1 MLFGKSGRRDEFDT
15 QALPWLDEIY
25 RTGVGLLGNCEHAED
40 LVQDAFLNAWK
51 SFDRFE
57 KGTNIRAWL
66 HKILVHRASHFR
78 RKIYKEAPLPV
89 KGDAEDGNK
98 ESVVEDIPVE
108 VEAPDYFSD
117 SLVRDA
123 VAKLPSS
130 YRETLLLADVRDFS
144 YKEVAEMLGVPIG
157 TVMSRLN
164 RGRRLL
170 RESLL
175 TLAKEKG
182 IE

>member
-1 MLFGKSGRRDEFDT
+1 MLFGRTGGREEFDA

-25 RTGVGLLGNCEHAED
+25 RTGVGLLGSREHAED
-40 LVQDAFLNAWK
+40 LAQDVYLNAWK

-78 RKIYKEAPLPV
+78 RKIYKEAPMPV
-89 KGDAEDGNK
+89 KGDPEDGNK
-98 ESVVEDIPVE
+98 ESVVEDIPVDIE
-108 VEAPDYFSD
+108 VPDYFSD
-117 SLVRDA
+117 ILVRDA

-144 YKEVAEMLGVPIG
+144 YKEVAEILDVPIG

-175 TLAKEKG
+175 ALAKEKG

>member
-1 MLFGKSGRRDEFDT
+1 M
-15 QALPWLDEIY
+15 
-25 RTGVGLLGNCEHAED
+25 
-40 LVQDAFLNAWK
+40 
-51 SFDRFE
+51 
-57 KGTNIRAWL
+57 
-66 HKILVHRASHFR
+66 
-78 RKIYKEAPLPV
+78 PV
-89 KGDAEDGNK
+89 KGDPEDGNK
-98 ESVVEDIPVE
+98 ESVVEDIPVDIE
-108 VEAPDYFSD
+108 VPDYFSD
-117 SLVRDA
+117 ILVRDA

-144 YKEVAEMLGVPIG
+144 YKEVAEILDVPIG

-175 TLAKEKG
+175 ALAKEKG